1 MLSRVADTIFWMSRY
16 MERSKME
23 TTLLYS
29 NYVAIQDNAIDDN
42 WRFILDH
49 YGNKTFL
56 KPNKN
61 HIYHT
66 SESLIHLISDRN
78 NQSSI
83 VNNIT
88 LARENARSIQDH
100 ITKKT

>member
-61 HIYHT
+61 HIYHNAT
-66 SESLIHLISDRN
+66 YFMAHLTIQWTEDRA
-78 NQSSI
+78 I
-83 VNNIT
+83 I
-88 LARENARSIQDH
+88 L
-100 ITKKT
+100 